1 MKRMELLA
9 PAGNMEKLKIAF
21 LYGADAA
28 YLGGTSFSLRAFSDN
43 FTPEEMKEAVDYA
56 HSLGK
61 KIYVTVNIFSSG
73 KDYKE
78 LPGYLRYLEKIKAD
92 AVLIADPGIFRLCR
106 EVAPALPIHVST
118 QANTTNW
125 SAVQFW
131 KECGAE
137 RVVLA
142 REVSLAD
149 AKEISA
155 NVDIELE
162 GFVHGAMCIS
172 YSGRCL
178 LSNYFTRDRDSN
190 HGECVQ
196 CCRFKYSLVEEKRPG
211 EYFPVMED
219 ERGTYI
225 FNSKDLCMLR
235 HLPDLYDAGFASLK
249 VEGRMKS
256 LHYVATV
263 VKVYREAMD
272 AYEADPEHFTAKEE
286 WVEELEKISHRPYTT
301 GFYYGRPAAAPEGG
315 GASAPGGGGEAGE
328 LQRLR
333 SSSREGQWHA
343 VSRPHPS
350 QKRAERR
357 GAEALLRRSLKDGGA
372 VQCRRADGERACDP
386 PREEASFQDGYLRR
400 GLLYRLSLG
409 RAKRH
414 LRGAGSEVEYQGSPI
429 GSFRPIRSEGI

>member
-1 MKRMELLA
+1 M
-9 PAGNMEKLKIAF
+9 
-21 LYGADAA
+21 
-28 YLGGTSFSLRAFSDN
+28 
-43 FTPEEMKEAVDYA
+43 
-56 HSLGK
+56 
-61 KIYVTVNIFSSG
+61 
-73 KDYKE
+73 
-78 LPGYLRYLEKIKAD
+78 
-92 AVLIADPGIFRLCR
+92 LIADPGIFRLCR

-178 LSNYFTRDRDSN
+178 LSNYFTKDRDSN

-272 AYEADPEHFTAKEE
+272 AYEADPEHFTVKEE
-286 WVEELEKISHRPYTT
+286 WVEELEKSLTGRIRQDFITAGPRRRIRYTGSPAIRRPMTLS
-301 GFYYGRPAAAPEGG
+301 
-315 GASAPGGGGEAGE
+315 ASSKRMTKRRTPP
-328 LQRLR
+328 RLNSGTILKSAKKWNFFCRTAR
-333 SSSREGQWHA
+333 SSSISSEIYGTATER
-343 VSRPHPS
+343 SLT
-350 QKRAERR
+350 RR
-357 GAEALLRRSLKDGGA
+357 GILRK
-372 VQCRRADGERACDP
+372 
-386 PREEASFQDGYLRR
+386 
-400 GLLYRLSLG
+400 LS
-409 RAKRH
+409 
-414 LRGAGSEVEYQGSPI
+414 V
-429 GSFRPIRSEGI
+429 

>member
-1 MKRMELLA
+1 MKKMELLA
-9 PAGNMEKLKIAF
+9 PAGNPEKLKLAF

-43 FTPEEMKEAVDYA
+43 FTPEQIKEAVEYA

-61 KIYVTVNIFSSG
+61 KIYVTVNIFPS
-73 KDYKE
+73 DEDFQY
-78 LPGYLRYLEKIKAD
+78 LPDYLRYLESIDVD

-106 EVAPALPIHVST
+106 EVAPNLSIHVST
-118 QANTTNW
+118 QANTTNR
-125 SAVQFW
+125 SAVRFW

-142 REVSLAD
+142 REVPLRD
-149 AKEISA
+149 VK
-155 NVDIELE
+155 DIYEKTHMELE

-178 LSNYFTRDRDSN
+178 LSNYFTQDRDSN

-225 FNSKDLCMLR
+225 MNSKDMCLIG
-235 HLPDLYDAGFASLK
+235 HLPALYEAGLSSLK

-263 VKVYREAMD
+263 IKTYREAMD
-272 AYEADPEHFTAKEE
+272 AYEADPEHFSVRAE
-286 WVEELEKISHRPYTT
+286 WLEELEKISHRPYTT
-301 GFYYGRPAAAPEGG
+301 GFYFGRPDENDQVYAK
-315 GASAPGGGGEAGE
+315 
-328 LQRLR
+328 
-333 SSSREGQWHA
+333 SSN
-343 VSRPHPS
+343 
-350 QKRAERR
+350 
-357 GAEALLRRSLKDGGA
+357 
-372 VQCRRADGERACDP
+372 VQTHDFIGLVKSYDEESGRACIEQRNFFKVGQDVEFLMP
-386 PREEASFQDGYLRR
+386 HGPVVHMTITDLTDGDGKPVEAARHAQETVYLKTAVPLEPYAMMRR
-400 GLLYRLSLG
+400 KS
-409 RAKRH
+409 K
-414 LRGAGSEVEYQGSPI
+414 
-429 GSFRPIRSEGI
+429 